1 MKKSSAI
8 DGNSCRRQSFRY
20 VVCRRLLRFISRSI
34 SFCCWCCCCSWDLL
48 LIRNPGWIFWP
59 IRNRLG
65 LRQCCRPFFQLPR
78 TAANGVSA
86 SQKQIKTFQKCVG
99 TFLNNQRQCQH
110 CHRRGNEGVRTTVS
124 LPRSWIS
131 FWWPWSRK
139 WWTLLALKSASATT
153 GWRFSS
159 PPRCRGR
166 PSSPAG
172 AGLLSGISA
181 GTPRRR
187 CSDSGSLILPAK
199 RQTSSSS
206 SSNLVKAWIKLTVML
221 IDLMRR
227 GKWNVTSSK
236 WWGTV
241 TTATA
246 LADRTRDFRSISV
259 VVRSVDK
266 LRWSNCQ
273 NGDPN
278 EEMTILNRFELQ
290 PALSCHFSMSRL
302 TVSSRLRQWVF
313 LKVPDGI
320 NDNQLNQLPL

>member
-78 TAANGVSA
+78 TAANGVS
-86 SQKQIKTFQKCVG
+86 
-99 TFLNNQRQCQH
+99 
-110 CHRRGNEGVRTTVS
+110 
-124 LPRSWIS
+124 RSWIS